1 MVSFAKDDKQL
12 PVSQNETQ
20 VGKSWSIP
28 ILDIAAMTESMKL
41 EACVKMAVASCSL
54 VGVGCSTGYYL
65 APAGYF
71 EYKFERQSFFLQML
85 AALCL
90 PYPVMLVLQEKFD
103 QQFDS
108 LFGPRQTYFCRI
120 IAVQMMLA
128 ATLAGY
134 SLSGESPTAV
144 LVCGVLIGS
153 LSAAAWSSTMQL
165 MSAWDPSL
173 TAWASVGKDAA
184 GATPVIT
191 YFMLGFSASAATAR
205 EFQSMQLFPIVLIC
219 ICAVCLTGLHA
230 SGIWDKAYARLGYD
244 LWDDEEDETTPR
256 ADGSR
261 TQRQVTETDA
271 LLQRD
276 DLDSSGQPFWT
287 PKWQFASAFNIFL
300 SFMCLPLVTCMRDP
314 NLTQRLTLGKL
325 AMDCISRCVAAL
337 SANTDV
343 FGLQRPRHYTVI
355 AQLTLRTALFSLL
368 MAHILSH
375 MTMHVSLFLVL
386 WLLFYF
392 DGSFLDS
399 QIDVTLVRFA
409 PVALRKGIIRR
420 SNLANYTGLVVS
432 LAVDIIILF
441 AL

>member
-1 MVSFAKDDKQL
+1 MPVSFAEPEENC
-12 PVSQNETQ
+12 PVSQNEAE
-20 VGKSWSIP
+20 VGKTLSTPS
-28 ILDIAAMTESMKL
+28 LDIAAMTESM
-41 EACVKMAVASCSL
+41 KMAVASCSL

-71 EYKFERQSFFLQML
+71 EQKFEIQSFFLCMI

-90 PYPVMLVLQEKFD
+90 PYPVLLVLQEKFD

-108 LFGPRQTYFCRI
+108 LFGPRQTYFFRI
-120 IAVQMMLA
+120 IAVQIMLA

-144 LVCGVLIGS
+144 LICGVMIGS
-153 LSAAAWSSTMQL
+153 FSAVAWSSTMQL

-191 YFMLGFSASAATAR
+191 YFMLGFSASSATAW
-205 EFQSMQLFPIVLIC
+205 EFQCMQLFPIVMIC
-219 ICAVCLTGLHA
+219 LCTVGLTGLHSA
-230 SGIWDKAYARLGYD
+230 GIWDKAYARLGYD
-244 LWDDEEDETTPR
+244 LWNDDVEEGP
-256 ADGSR
+256 A
-261 TQRQVTETDA
+261 RQVTESDS
-271 LLQRD
+271 LLQTE
-276 DLDSSGQPFWT
+276 DLDSSGKPFWT
-287 PKWQFASAFNIFL
+287 PKWQSASAFNIFL
-300 SFMCLPLVTCMRDP
+300 SFMCLPLVTCLRDP
-314 NLTQRLTLGKL
+314 DLTQKLTLGKL

-337 SANTDV
+337 SANTDL
-343 FGLQRPRHYTVI
+343 FGMRTPRHDMLI
-355 AQLTLRTALFSLL
+355 AQLTLRTALFSVL
-368 MAHILSH
+368 MAHILSQV
-375 MTMHVSLFLVL
+375 TVRVSLFAVL

-409 PVALRKGIIRR
+409 PVALRKAIIRR
-420 SNLANYTGLVVS
+420 NNLANYTGLVVS
-432 LAVDIIILF
+432 LAVDVIIIV